1 MSIAKNTRRKVRI
14 ATDDRQKWHGFTL
27 RRGHFYF
34 VEQNN
39 DGTKDLIVTALEPAK
54 NGTVKVY
61 AANAT
66 NEKWGAYLIP
76 ADDELILKVVDVAE
90 KLRADSGITEVSH
103 TTILDEIRNGST
115 RHIMQRNG
123 KFTASTSRVFC

>member
-1 MSIAKNTRRKVRI
+1 MKSTNSMRRKIRI

-90 KLRADSGITEVSH
+90 KLRADSGIDEVAH
-103 TTILDEIRNGST
+103 TTIRDEIRNGST